1 MWSMWRASTTYGTR
15 AIRSDRPRKA
25 EGEVDMKYDTAYSQL
40 RSANY
45 FIEMQRHLENMDVD
59 SNIVNALQALHATLL
74 ETLRILEEQ
83 EDTQ

>member
-1 MWSMWRASTTYGTR
+1 
-15 AIRSDRPRKA
+15 
-25 EGEVDMKYDTAYSQL
+25 MKYDTAYSQL